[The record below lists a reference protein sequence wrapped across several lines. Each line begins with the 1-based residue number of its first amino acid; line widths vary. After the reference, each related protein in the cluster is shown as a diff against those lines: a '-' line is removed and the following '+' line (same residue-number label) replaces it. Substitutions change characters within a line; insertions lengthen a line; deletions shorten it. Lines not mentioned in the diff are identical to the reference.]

1 MYLLFE
7 KEKKAGKCVSI
18 HLFLCAFSIFAEI
31 KKKKSFQS
39 KTTKC
44 NERGRKKK
52 QRNLYFFRMSYN
64 KQHVKDILC
73 I

>member
-31 KKKKSFQS
+31 KKKKKLPKQNN
-39 KTTKC
+39 KMQWK
-44 NERGRKKK
+44 RKKK
-52 QRNLYFFRMSYN
+52 EAEESLFFS
-64 KQHVKDILC
+64 HVIQ
-73 I
+73 